1 MLLCHPE
8 VTRIMPAFAVA
19 PSYFLVTS
27 DLIYNA
33 DMSHMIVLRS
43 MGVKLTYMHKSYGQ
57 AIWYGR
63 VIAFLAKINFL
74 VPLTQMTQ
82 DWPVTP

>member
-1 MLLCHPE
+1 MKITITHIKLDVTVSPE
-8 VTRIMPAFAVA
+8 VTRILPAFAVT
-19 PSYFLVTS
+19 PSYLLVTS

-57 AIWYGR
+57 AI
-63 VIAFLAKINFL
+63 
-74 VPLTQMTQ
+74 
-82 DWPVTP
+82 